1 MPPDRMQLK
10 TFSRRAH
17 TAEDGRVARMLL
29 FALLYRLELPPVLL
43 VPVAT
48 EKAAYLSALSGAD
61 MRHWQPLVEVWRK
74 RFAGGGKK

>member
-1 MPPDRMQLK
+1 
-10 TFSRRAH
+10 
-17 TAEDGRVARMLL
+17 MLL

-61 MRHWQPLVEVWRK
+61 MRHWQPLIEIWRK
-74 RFAGGGKK
+74 RFAAGGKK